1 MIALLD
7 NGQDLEQCEA
17 EIGVPV
23 GQLLTPLTSYSLRAR
38 KFAIDNGGFNEV
50 DVDGVVRLMKREE
63 QNRDR
68 CFFVTAPDVACSA
81 LRTIEL
87 FHHFKPLFKGW
98 PVAFV
103 CQDGQ
108 EHLPMPWD
116 EIDAIFIG
124 GSTNWKCSQHAVHL
138 IKAAKALGKWVHAG
152 RVNTASRWSHF
163 EKLGTNSGDGTGIG
177 RYTHMRRAIANRNTQ
192 GDLLDAQ

>member
-7 NGQDLEQCEA
+7 NGQDLDQCAVEL
-17 EIGVPV
+17 GVPV
-23 GQLLTPLTSYSLRAR
+23 GQLLTPLTSYSLRAD

-50 DVDGVVRLMKREE
+50 DVNGVVRLMKREE
-63 QNRDR
+63 SNRDR

-87 FHHFKPLFKGW
+87 FHQFKHLLVGW

-108 EHLPMPWD
+108 ENLPMPWG

-124 GSTNWKCSQHAVHL
+124 GSTNWKCSQHPVHL
-138 IKAAKALGKWVHAG
+138 IKAARALGKWVHVG
-152 RVNTASRWSHF
+152 RVNTASRWKHF
-163 EKLGTNSGDGTGIG
+163 ERLGVNSGDGTGIA
-177 RYTHMRRAIANRNTQ
+177 RYSHMRKAISDRHIQ
-192 GDLLDAQ
+192 GDLLNV